1 MLNGNQQFSF
11 QAPQSYYYLWH
22 LAALGVIDAT
32 FGSPG
37 PGGEI
42 DYSSPTIDGS
52 VWDTI
57 AQAYP
62 TANAPATIALIDV
75 GVSRSH
81 PNLKS
86 RLDTV
91 KSIDLVSHPYGAKY
105 VAAPAANPY
114 DPEVKAAFF
123 ADLSTAGLG
132 ALNLSGHETG
142 YLNSLI
148 AELMAS
154 EGVVHTLIEAD
165 ETFGSHGTAVAGL
178 AIGEPAVTVQGDPA
192 QAAADV
198 LISDDG
204 NAGPNP
210 NRNSIPYFGVD
221 PFSRLISIRT
231 GFEQQPDQFIT
242 AFLYAYTNGAD
253 VILLPR
259 GLPDPLRS
267 VINPKPELSQDLDE
281 RSNWERA
288 DLFARLEETTPLA
301 SEIRPHAV
309 GKTANRDV
317 AWNILAKLI
326 VAISRKVPVICAAG
340 NGGESQMIYPANLAA
355 ANNGI
360 VAVGAV
366 TPNGYRS
373 GYSNYGA
380 KLTLVAPS
388 DDLEI
393 YTRHQLRID
402 RTDPM
407 VEQHFYH
414 PGKGQVIPHSH
425 FSLLTT
431 DLPGTFGYAG
441 GSEPYSSILPPYDNP
456 GIGGGY
462 YTAFGGTSGAAA
474 LVAGVAALVARANKA
489 KHGPAAKLDGLSSKA
504 ILIAASDQNAAVKPG
519 ATPLTPDPMNAD
531 DEPMKGKGYFFG
543 AGLLDAGKAVAAVLN
558 AETGPQAVHWLAAE
572 GSNLAPPRQ
581 VALALIR

>member
-11 QAPQSYYYLWH
+11 QAPQPYYYLWH

-32 FGSPG
+32 FAPPG
-37 PGGEI
+37 PGSET
-42 DYSSPTIDGS
+42 DYSSPAIGGT

-57 AQAYP
+57 AQAFP
-62 TANAPATIALIDV
+62 AADTPATIALIDV

-91 KSIDLVSHPYGAKY
+91 RSIDLVSHPYGAKY

-114 DPEVKAAFF
+114 DPEVKAPFF

-132 ALNLSGHETG
+132 SLNLSGPETG

-148 AELMAS
+148 ADLMAS
-154 EGVVHTLIEAD
+154 EGIVHTLIEGD

-178 AIGEPAVTVQGDPA
+178 AIGEPAITHQGDPA
-192 QAAADV
+192 PAPADV
-198 LISDDG
+198 LKSADG
-204 NAGPNP
+204 TALPNP
-210 NRNSIPYFGVD
+210 NRHTIPYFGVD

-242 AFLYAYTNGAD
+242 AFLYAYTNGVD

-259 GLPDPLRS
+259 GLPDPVRS
-267 VINPKPELSQDLDE
+267 IINPKPELSQDLDE
-281 RSNWERA
+281 RVNWERA
-288 DLFARLEETTPLA
+288 DLFARLEEATPLA

-309 GKTANRDV
+309 GKTANREI

-340 NGGESQMIYPANLAA
+340 NGGESQLIYPANLAA

-360 VAVGAV
+360 IAVGAV
-366 TPNGYRS
+366 TPHGYRS

-388 DDLEI
+388 DDFEV
-393 YTRHQLRID
+393 YTRHQLRVD

-407 VEQHFYH
+407 VDQHFYH
-414 PGKGQVIPHSH
+414 PGTGEVIPHSH

-431 DLPGTFGYAG
+431 DLPGVFGNAG
-441 GSEPYSSILPPYDNP
+441 GSDPHSSILPPLDNP

-489 KHGPAAKLDGLSSKA
+489 KHGPTAKLDGLSSKS
-504 ILIAASDQNAAVKPG
+504 ILVAACNQNAAVKPG
-519 ATPLTPDPMNAD
+519 ETPLTPDPMNAD
-531 DEPMKGKGYFFG
+531 NEPAKGKGYFFG
-543 AGLLDAGKAVAAVLN
+543 AGLLDAGKAVATVLG
-558 AETGPQAVHWLAAE
+558 A
-572 GSNLAPPRQ
+572 
-581 VALALIR
+581 